1 MHFRVTLLVLTV
13 LGASS
18 QAIYGPVSILDPA
31 SQLRHVM
38 SHQRAPS
45 LLGAPQTNAKG
56 SPLGFN
62 DVIKVFEADVGFRGK
77 WLVNESITTA
87 PVFNS
92 FVNRNGESTLYFV
105 VDKLDTRIT
114 TVVSYFTD
122 EKYIDTKSAYVFF
135 NLTNS
140 TFDNKTS
147 TFYLNIT
154 NPENVDLEN
163 SEWGILY
170 KDHLYINEVKSSGV
184 FEATLKLKSVAT
196 MEPFPLYTNTDP
208 KVNSCDPGFI
218 DRTFFQ
224 HQKRKIR
231 NQHQSGL
238 RRPRKN

>member
-1 MHFRVTLLVLTV
+1 MHFGVTLLLITV

-18 QAIYGPVSILDPA
+18 QTIYGPVSDLDPP
-31 SQLRHVM
+31 SQLRNLI
-38 SHQRAPS
+38 SQRRQTS
-45 LLGAPQTNAKG
+45 LLKAQTPEKK
-56 SPLGFN
+56 SPLAFN
-62 DVIKVFEADVGFRGK
+62 DIIKVFEADVGFRGK
-77 WLVNESITTA
+77 WLVNESMTAA
-87 PVFNS
+87 PVFNG

-140 TFDNKTS
+140 TFDNATS

-196 MEPFPLYTNTDP
+196 MEPFPLYSNNDP
-208 KVNSCDPGFI
+208 KVNSRYPGFI
-218 DRTFFQ
+218 DRAVFQ
-224 HQKRKIR
+224 HQK
-231 NQHQSGL
+231 
-238 RRPRKN
+238 